1 MSRLDRADGLRMVLP
16 TGGTPRPVYRELAA
30 RSADLSDS
38 EVFILDEFLGLPP
51 GHPARCDTIID
62 RDLIALL
69 DRPPPVNALDP
80 DADDLDAEAARYEAA
95 VAAKPVD
102 LLMLGIGLNGHIAL
116 NEPGSTPDDGARVVD
131 LHPETMIAM
140 DSEPVPDQ
148 GITLGLADILAS
160 EEVWLLVSG
169 TGKAKVLALA
179 LEGPI
184 GPDVPASFLRDHPN
198 AVVFAD
204 VPAAAYLSSER
215 G

>member
-102 LLMLGIGLNGHIAL
+102 LTMLGIGLNGHIAL

>member
-30 RSADLSDS
+30 RSADLSNS

-102 LLMLGIGLNGHIAL
+102 LTMLGIGLNGHIAL